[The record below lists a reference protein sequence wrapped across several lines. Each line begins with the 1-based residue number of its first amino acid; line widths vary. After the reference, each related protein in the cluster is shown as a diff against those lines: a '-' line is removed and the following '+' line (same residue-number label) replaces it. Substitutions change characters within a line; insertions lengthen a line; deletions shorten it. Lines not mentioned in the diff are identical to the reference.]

1 MTNKAFDKYTAAFDE
16 LNILTATS
24 YQSAK
29 GNLSNRVT
37 QITDDILSLLIRAY
51 KEGIE
56 AAAKMLA
63 YDLSVDIESMRQAVY
78 EMIDGQTFEDRVAV
92 HVMAGD
98 LSSLQTL
105 VDSEYHR
112 VFNRAEEDAAHEF
125 QNTRG
130 LGVTKKWVTV
140 KDNRV
145 RETHE
150 YLEGM
155 TVGLDEE
162 FYTYDG
168 DHASRPG
175 KFTKA
180 SNNVNCR
187 CVLELHID
195 TSQD

>member
-24 YQSAK
+24 YQSAE

-51 KEGIE
+51 KEGVE

-63 YDLSVDIESMRQAVY
+63 YDLTIDIESMRQAVY
-78 EMIDGQTFEDRVAV
+78 EMIDGQTFEDRIAV
-92 HVMAGD
+92 HVMVGD

-112 VFNRAEEDAAHEF
+112 VFNQAEEDAAHEF
-125 QNTRG
+125 QSIRG
-130 LGVTKKWVTV
+130 LGVSKKWVTV

-155 TVGLDEE
+155 TIGLDEE

>member
-24 YQSAK
+24 YQSAE

-51 KEGIE
+51 KEGVE

-63 YDLSVDIESMRQAVY
+63 YDLTVDIESMRQAVY

-112 VFNRAEEDAAHEF
+112 VFNQAEEDAAHEF
-125 QNTRG
+125 QSTRG
-130 LGVTKKWVTV
+130 LGVSKKWVTV

>member
-24 YQSAK
+24 YQSAE

-51 KEGIE
+51 KEGVE

-63 YDLSVDIESMRQAVY
+63 YDLTVDIESMRRAVY

-125 QNTRG
+125 QSTRG
-130 LGVTKKWVTV
+130 LGVSKKWVTV

-150 YLEGM
+150 YLEGV

>member
-24 YQSAK
+24 YQSAE

-37 QITDDILSLLIRAY
+37 QITDDILSLLIKAY

-63 YDLSVDIESMRQAVY
+63 YDLTVDIESMRQAVY

-130 LGVTKKWVTV
+130 LGVSKKWVTV
-140 KDNRV
+140 RDNRV

-155 TVGLDEE
+155 TIGLDEE